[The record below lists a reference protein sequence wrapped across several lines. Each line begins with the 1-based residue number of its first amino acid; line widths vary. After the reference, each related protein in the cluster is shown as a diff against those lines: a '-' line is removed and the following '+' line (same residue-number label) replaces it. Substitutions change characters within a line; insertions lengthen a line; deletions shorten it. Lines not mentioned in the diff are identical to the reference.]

1 MRGYL
6 AVGNQ
11 DQPTVTTKGA
21 TEYMDDD
28 QYYNEL
34 MTQVSARKTRS
45 LDDVAADVRTNLN
58 KTVEGILGA
67 GKALQEGRDMHPS
80 DQAFGNWCANE
91 FPELGSRTRSNM
103 MAIARRFGQHL
114 NAHQLRYSVLAELAA
129 PSVPDDVVEQAIN
142 APIPMKLAEVKALK
156 KRRNIVVPAY
166 RVDEAMGA
174 IKGISELFNKRF
186 EGTKEEAAN
195 VLVSELIKGCDTDG
209 IGLSIA
215 RDYVKWFMSMKEVT
229 DLAEPELMRFLDE
242 KPNLKVVG
250 QEEAANEAW
259 ERSEEKRK
267 QMEATPQQFDLLEH
281 VKSTKNYDLNETA
294 RCLSIN
300 MEHLHCKSD
309 HSEIKDAIRAAI
321 IDDVVGIKVPALH
334 GLAEILR
341 ELADEMPVINATKLN

>member
-1 MRGYL
+1 
-6 AVGNQ
+6 
-11 DQPTVTTKGA
+11 
-21 TEYMDDD
+21 MDDD
-28 QYYNEL
+28 QYLEEL
-34 MTQVSARKTRS
+34 MTQASALQIRT
-45 LDDVAADVRTNLN
+45 LGDVAADVRTNLN
-58 KTVEGILGA
+58 KTVEGIIGA
-67 GKALQEGRDMHPS
+67 GKALQEGRDMHSS

-129 PSVPDDVVEQAIN
+129 PSVPDDVVEQVIN

-281 VKSTKNYDLNETA
+281 VKSTKSYDLDETA
-294 RCLSIN
+294 RCLN
-300 MEHLHCKSD
+300 VCMEQLHCKSD
-309 HSEIKDAIRAAI
+309 RSEIKDAIRAAI
-321 IDDVVGIKVPALH
+321 IDDAVGIKVPALH

>member
-1 MRGYL
+1 
-6 AVGNQ
+6 
-11 DQPTVTTKGA
+11 
-21 TEYMDDD
+21 
-28 QYYNEL
+28 
-34 MTQVSARKTRS
+34 
-45 LDDVAADVRTNLN
+45 
-58 KTVEGILGA
+58 
-67 GKALQEGRDMHPS
+67 
-80 DQAFGNWCANE
+80 
-91 FPELGSRTRSNM
+91 M
-103 MAIARRFGQHL
+103 MLIARRFDQHL
-114 NAHQLRYSVLAELAA
+114 NAQRFGYSVLAELAA
-129 PSVPDDVVEQAIN
+129 PSVPDDVVEQVIN

-250 QEEAANEAW
+250 QEEADLI
-259 ERSEEKRK
+259 SYQK
-267 QMEATPQQFDLLEH
+267 QKLMEATPQQFALLEH

-294 RCLSIN
+294 RCLN
-300 MEHLHCKSD
+300 DCMEHLHCKSD